1 MVAINTIDHNTPGN
15 SLVTALSSPNSST
28 RLQAALM
35 AGTHPAASRCESLVA
50 RCSVEPDFFVRDML
64 TWALTRHPRDMVVP
78 LLVRELRSEIAQAR
92 SQSLHTLSK
101 IGDKESWAAI
111 TSDLLH
117 DADDEV
123 ARSAWRAAIILVPTG
138 QEDWLAAELANELG
152 RGDLDTQL
160 SLSRALIAVGG
171 QVPLSLNA
179 ATASADQKVQAHA
192 IATEK
197 LLADPDAEFA
207 QALKDAKRVMIT
219 GVI

>member
-1 MVAINTIDHNTPGN
+1 M
-15 SLVTALSSPNSST
+15 
-28 RLQAALM
+28 
-35 AGTHPAASRCESLVA
+35 
-50 RCSVEPDFFVRDML
+50 RDML